1 MNRKIRLLLVDD
13 EPGIVE
19 GLTIL
24 LNAMGQ
30 PWDIVGSAEDGVKGI
45 ELVEALRPDIVITD
59 IRMPVMDGLEMIR
72 ALAEKQAACRFIV
85 LSGYRDFEYAKQAMA
100 MGVRHYVTKP
110 IDEDELAAAIREI
123 GGELDLSIPEGP
135 ARREPI
141 DEILAYLQA
150 HYAEDISL
158 MELSARFF
166 LNPYYIGQ
174 LIKKKTGRTFQ
185 GYITHLRLEEAKH
198 LLRDTDLMVYEISER
213 VGYNDTAYFSKLFEK
228 AFEMRPSDY
237 RRQGDE
243 ERNIKP

>member
-30 PWDIVGSAEDGVKGI
+30 PWDIVGSAEDGAKGI

-72 ALAEKQAACRFIV
+72 ALTEKQSACRFIV

-123 GGELDLSIPEGP
+123 GGELDLSLPG
-135 ARREPI
+135 EPV
-141 DEILAYLQA
+141 DEILEYLTA
-150 HYAEDISL
+150 HYAE
-158 MELSARFF
+158 ELNLQDLSGRFY

-174 LIKKKTGRTFQ
+174 LIKKKTDLTFQ
-185 GYITHLRLEEAKH
+185 GYITHLRLEEAKR
-198 LLRDTDLMVYEISER
+198 LLRTTDLMVYEIGEQ
-213 VGYNDTAYFSKLFEK
+213 VGYNDTAYFSRLFER
-228 AFEMRPSDY
+228 AEGMRPSDY
-237 RRQGDE
+237 RKQLYRKGE
-243 ERNIKP
+243 A